1 MLRSWISRIS
11 VFAVFALIL
20 ALPVT
25 SAASPAV
32 AASGGNSAALSCRD
46 RGFVV
51 GWIITVRAD
60 GTPFKNTGSCV
71 SWITRGG
78 ATDVAPSPQV
88 CEGFGGTFVAGSGNV
103 LWTCFGVLPLVL
115 PTLDDENLRDVT
127 FVIACSRDNAG
138 LGASLS
144 GPPNIVCFRV

>member
-1 MLRSWISRIS
+1 MLRSWISRMS

-25 SAASPAV
+25 SAGSPAV
-32 AASGGNSAALSCRD
+32 AASGGNSASRSCRD

-88 CEGFGGTFVAGSGNV
+88 C
-103 LWTCFGVLPLVL
+103 
-115 PTLDDENLRDVT
+115 
-127 FVIACSRDNAG
+127 
-138 LGASLS
+138 
-144 GPPNIVCFRV
+144 